1 MNVPE
6 NISDKETSRTVD
18 GSSKARNL
26 EALAGLLIT
35 ILLLFVPFWII
46 AGIALLSLWKDFPP
60 FILGCMV
67 AGSLVICAIIVAGRL
82 IRTKMKGFTRNAKQV
97 VSVLLLLVDA
107 VATGLAFYAL
117 TALQNKVDPIYL
129 VENMVRVSKRL
140 QAYQAEHG
148 GYPPRQNVKS
158 LLDTLGIRKSD
169 LRYTFFFDITSA
181 EYHAPD
187 QTEIT
192 PENPDEPVLSMVVG
206 RHGLV
211 RCGDRFTLHRGGHV
225 TRVNAGPEQQKP
237 DVEQARDQ
245 SIIIPESQK

>member
-18 GSSKARNL
+18 GSSKARDL
-26 EALAGLLIT
+26 ETLAGLLIT

-46 AGIALLSLWKDFPP
+46 AGFALLSLWKDFPP
-60 FILGCMV
+60 FVLGCMV
-67 AGSLVICAIIVAGRL
+67 AGSLVLCAVFVAGKL
-82 IRTKMKGFTRNAKQV
+82 ILTKTNCAAPDAKQIITV
-97 VSVLLLLVDA
+97 LLVDA

-148 GYPPRQNVKS
+148 GYPPRQDVKS

-187 QTEIT
+187 QTEVT
-192 PENPDEPVLSMVVG
+192 PENQDEPVLSMVVG